1 MTIESL
7 PTFTEAAR
15 QRWESVADR
24 DVVLRSKRPERVE
37 QEFYALLLAHAAI
50 RRLMSQA
57 DAATDQ
63 AAGDLSF
70 IHAMRVL
77 KRRLPASVAPAFVAP
92 ASVAPAFV
100 AIPSLSTAH
109 PGSIACWAKSLPAA
123 PSPAAASAILAA

>member
-7 PTFTEAAR
+7 PTLTKPAR

-50 RRLMSQA
+50 RRLMTQA
-57 DAATDQ
+57 AAATDQ

-70 IHAMRVL
+70 IHAMHVL
-77 KRRLPASVAPAFVAP
+77 KRRLPTSVAP
-92 ASVAPAFV
+92 ASVA
-100 AIPSLSTAH
+100 IP
-109 PGSIACWAKSLPAA
+109 P
-123 PSPAAASAILAA
+123 

>member
-7 PTFTEAAR
+7 PTLTKPAR

-50 RRLMSQA
+50 RRLMTQA
-57 DAATDQ
+57 AAATDQ

-77 KRRLPASVAPAFVAP
+77 KRRLPTSVAPAF
-92 ASVAPAFV
+92 VAPAFV

>member
-1 MTIESL
+1 MTIEAL

-50 RRLMSQA
+50 RRLMTQA
-57 DAATDQ
+57 AAATDQ

-77 KRRLPASVAPAFVAP
+77 KRRLPTSVAPAF
-92 ASVAPAFV
+92 VAPAFV